1 MRELIKQVLE
11 ETIQRKYNRLTPDQ
25 YDKVYKL
32 IGSIFKGFKLEWMD
46 KDETYGDVRVN
57 FCRNGRQMGYF
68 VGGDEPGWDDD
79 DNVSNFSNYATLTF
93 DKSIIN
99 QVQSVFN
106 IRKALVLNL
115 ITEFFEDNY
124 LDDISRKFGIQFNDL
139 DDVDTFDFRGDV
151 CNFVLDQGR
160 PELSREKMIEYIV
173 SNTLFRKAQL
183 EGESDAKI
191 LQLYKDAWRKV
202 KREEL
207 GQ

>member
-11 ETIQRKYNRLTPDQ
+11 ETIQKKYSRLTPDQ

-32 IGSIFKGFKLEWMD
+32 IGSIFNGFKLEWMD

-79 DNVSNFSNYATLTF
+79 VSNFSNYATLTF

-139 DDVDTFDFRGDV
+139 EDVKEYDFNNSV
-151 CNFVLDQGR
+151 CNFVLDKGR
-160 PELSREKMIEYIV
+160 PDL
-173 SNTLFRKAQL
+173 TT
-183 EGESDAKI
+183 
-191 LQLYKDAWRKV
+191 
-202 KREEL
+202 REEKLDWLKSKGMFGSYWDQQNDTEIDKSFKQVWRIEKRKEL
-207 GQ
+207 GL